1 MLIGTDFSD
10 ASLWAVQEAAGYAQL
25 LDYDIDL
32 VHVIDPGAHTPDSL
46 PDHYDVEERLQSLAG
61 DLEKSTTVKIAT
73 DVYEQSPGKTLAKVS
88 QHEKYAMVAVGYSG
102 KSGVLSRIGSIASQ
116 VVRLVDKPIL
126 VPVPNRHPRGPI
138 IGCIDFSSQSEKV
151 NHWTNCLAAV
161 REEKAILT
169 HVAAPYEVLI
179 AGTPSLGGIPM
190 VNTVIENLGGS
201 ESEYRSRLENSV
213 RTRLGLEPNIDVEI
227 LLNNSPSKAIGNFAE
242 TQQASLVIVGR
253 HGHNTLGAR
262 IIGSTAEHVIG
273 LSHCSALVIP

>member
-10 ASLWAVQEAAGYAQL
+10 ASLWAAKEAASYAQV

-46 PDHYDVEERLQSLAG
+46 PDHYDVEERLQSMAG
-61 DLEKSTTVKIAT
+61 ELRESTTAAIET
-73 DVYEQSPGKTLAKVS
+73 DVYEQSPGKTLAKIS
-88 QHEKYAMVAVGYSG
+88 QNDKYAMVAVGYSG

-126 VPVPNRHPRGPI
+126 VPVPNQHPKGPI
-138 IGCIDFSSQSEKV
+138 IGCIDFSLQSEKV
-151 NHWTNCLAAV
+151 NHWTHCLARA
-161 REEKAILT
+161 RGEKAIFT

-190 VNTVIENLGGS
+190 VNTVIDRLGGS
-201 ESEYRSRLENSV
+201 EEEYRARLEKSA
-213 RTRLGLEPNIDVEI
+213 RTRLGLEPEMEVEI
-227 LLNNSPSKAIGNFAE
+227 LLNNSPSRAIGNFAE
-242 TQQASLVIVGR
+242 NQQAGLVIVGR